1 MNPLTLQTWFPVTI
15 GSIECPFIDDI
26 KDKYKKILSK
36 FKYDDNGLCYEQIHK
51 NKKFDKLN
59 KWITDNINKYA
70 KAHCF
75 KHTYEPKE
83 SWVLD
88 YPIGKGQPF
97 HSHYGYTISCVF
109 YLEAN
114 ENDQPTIFAN
124 PFLDM
129 KNPTG
134 MNLQNYNDIKLNELS
149 YAQCEYSCRSGR
161 LVIFRSHI
169 SHAVDPKQIKDKR
182 IVFSY
187 NFDPEVSNG

>member
-1 MNPLTLQTWFPVTI
+1 
-15 GSIECPFIDDI
+15 
-26 KDKYKKILSK
+26 
-36 FKYDDNGLCYEQIHK
+36 
-51 NKKFDKLN
+51 
-59 KWITDNINKYA
+59 
-70 KAHCF
+70 
-75 KHTYEPKE
+75 
-83 SWVLD
+83 
-88 YPIGKGQPF
+88 
-97 HSHYGYTISCVF
+97 
-109 YLEAN
+109 
-114 ENDQPTIFAN
+114 
-124 PFLDM
+124 M